1 MSKHADVSA
10 LAAFDVDGALQEAA
24 ARVNDANRRSFLRGA
39 GVLAGATAIMAYVP
53 RVARAQGSLPKGD
66 VDILNYALTL
76 EFLEAAFYREANSK
90 GALSGE
96 YARFSRVVFEHE
108 DAHVKALQETL
119 GSKAVKKPSFDFKG
133 TTESQQTFAQTA
145 MVLEDTGVK
154 AYQGQAGAIKT
165 PAVLEAAIS
174 IHPVEARHAAWIRSI
189 MGQGSGQPSPAP
201 DAFNPAA
208 DMATVLAAVK
218 QTGFLSAMDS
228 AFVGGAVSGQP
239 AVGG

>member
-1 MSKHADVSA
+1 MPEDLMIDEV
-10 LAAFDVDGALQEAA
+10 DRDGAVAEAREGLKDHTRA
-24 ARVNDANRRSFLRGA
+24 GLFRRIGLVA
-39 GVLAGATAIMAYVP
+39 GGGLVAGAVPLTMATGQSGGLSK
-53 RVARAQGSLPKGD
+53 RD
-66 VDILNYALTL
+66 VEILNYALTL
-76 EFLEAAFYREANSK
+76 EFLEAAFYEEANSK

-96 YARFSRVVFEHE
+96 YARFSQVVFEHE

-119 GSKAVKKPSFDFKG
+119 GDKAVKKPSFDFKG
-133 TTESQQTFAQTA
+133 TTESQDTFAQTA
-145 MVLEDTGVK
+145 ITLEDTGVK

-165 PAVLEAAIS
+165 PAVLDAAIS

-189 MGQGSGQPSPAP
+189 VGQGSGQPSPAP

-218 QTGFLSAMDS
+218 QTGFLAAMDS
-228 AFVGGAVSGQP
+228 AASGGAVSGQP